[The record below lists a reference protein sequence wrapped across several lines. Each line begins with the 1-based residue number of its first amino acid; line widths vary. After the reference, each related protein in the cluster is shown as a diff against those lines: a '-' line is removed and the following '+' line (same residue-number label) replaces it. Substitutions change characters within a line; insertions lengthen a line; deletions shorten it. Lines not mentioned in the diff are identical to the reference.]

1 MLNSKIK
8 RAPLR
13 NQHVD
18 TLRLA
23 MNGDREAA
31 SQLFAAYSPRLYRT
45 ALCILR
51 NQEEAEDALQ
61 EGLLSAFC
69 HLREFECRSQF
80 STWLTR
86 IVINTALMRLRRTR
100 RTEMASI
107 DDGPEPRDQSWAQ
120 AIPDQRPNPEE
131 NYARQEQVEIL
142 EAAMVKMP
150 DAYRRALSLRFR
162 EGLLVREA
170 AETLGVAHGT
180 FKSQL
185 HRARL
190 WLTESLAETRL
201 RRPPSH
207 REHGHSS
214 HRARATA

>member
-1 MLNSKIK
+1 MQNSKRK

-13 NQHVD
+13 NQVN
-18 TLRLA
+18 TLGLA
-23 MNGDREAA
+23 MKGDREAA
-31 SQLFAAYSPRLYRT
+31 SQLFAAYSPQLYRT
-45 ALCILR
+45 AFCILR

-107 DDGPEPRDQSWAQ
+107 DDCPEPWDQTWAQ
-120 AIPDQRPNPEE
+120 AIPDHRPNPEE
-131 NYARQEQVEIL
+131 NYARQERLEIL
-142 EAAMVKMP
+142 EAAMLKMP
-150 DAYRRALSLRFR
+150 DAYRRAISLRFQ

-170 AETLGVAHGT
+170 AEALGVANGT

-190 WLTESLAETRL
+190 WLTEALAETRR
-201 RRPPSH
+201 RRPPLRRGYSP
-207 REHGHSS
+207 SS
-214 HRARATA
+214 HLSRAGV